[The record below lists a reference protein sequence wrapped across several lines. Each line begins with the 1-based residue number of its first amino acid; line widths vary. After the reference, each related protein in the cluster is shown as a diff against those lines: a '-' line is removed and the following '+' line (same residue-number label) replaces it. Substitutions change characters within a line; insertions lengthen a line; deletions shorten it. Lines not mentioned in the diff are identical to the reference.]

1 MNFDSFRK
9 FCLSLPHVTEDLQW
23 GDDLLFRIV
32 GKIFASYN
40 LNPASGHRVAFK
52 CTPERAAE
60 LLEIEGAERAP
71 YVGRYGWI
79 SLRALDVLS
88 SAELKQS
95 LQSSYEMI
103 AAKAPKSELRAK
115 LRAEKRVI
123 LSDAARLTRSLLLV

>member
-9 FCLSLPHVTEDLQW
+9 FCLSLPHATEDVQW
-23 GDDLLFRIV
+23 GDDLLFRIA
-32 GKIFASYN
+32 GKIFVSYN

-88 SAELKQS
+88 SAELKQL

-103 AAKAPKSELRAK
+103 AAKAPK
-115 LRAEKRVI
+115 KRV
-123 LSDAARLTRSLLLV
+123 ARKTSRRKTRNPK

>member
-9 FCLSLPHVTEDLQW
+9 FCLSLPHATEDVQW
-23 GDDLLFRIV
+23 GDDLLFRIA

-103 AAKAPKSELRAK
+103 AAKAPK
-115 LRAEKRVI
+115 KRV
-123 LSDAARLTRSLLLV
+123 AREASRRKTRNPK

>member
-9 FCLSLPHVTEDLQW
+9 FCLSLPHATEDVQW
-23 GDDLLFRIV
+23 GDDLLFRIA

-71 YVGRYGWI
+71 YVGPLWVDFFESTR
-79 SLRALDVLS
+79 RAFLS
-88 SAELKQS
+88 RVEAIPAIVVRDDCSQSAQ
-95 LQSSYEMI
+95 
-103 AAKAPKSELRAK
+103 KASC
-115 LRAEKRVI
+115 
-123 LSDAARLTRSLLLV
+123 ARSFAQKNA